1 MWGRKWY
8 NLRNLYV
15 ATFGCSPLLD
25 FEAYEN
31 PLAYTWKQLLTNV
44 FAENGLLVAWLSEYR
59 DVKDIKFSVTDSD
72 GATNSYHSSL
82 CAHFIKGIFL
92 LMGNCSSYHSL
103 SLNCHHLL
111 EFMCE
116 MWQ

>member
-1 MWGRKWY
+1 MWRRKWY
-8 NLRNLYV
+8 NLWDIYA
-15 ATFGCSPLLD
+15 ATFGCSSLLD

-31 PLAYTWKQLLTNV
+31 PLAHTWQQLSANV
-44 FAENGLLVAWLSEYR
+44 FAENGLLVAWLSEHR
-59 DVKDIKFSVTDSD
+59 DVKNIKFSVTDSD
-72 GATNSYHSSL
+72 GAANSDHSSL

-92 LMGNCSSYHSL
+92 PMGNCSSYHSL

-111 EFMCE
+111 EFMRE